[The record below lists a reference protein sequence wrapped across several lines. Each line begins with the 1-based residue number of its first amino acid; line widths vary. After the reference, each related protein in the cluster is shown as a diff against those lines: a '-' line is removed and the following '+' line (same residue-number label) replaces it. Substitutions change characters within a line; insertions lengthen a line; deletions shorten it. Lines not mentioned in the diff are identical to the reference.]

1 MQVHVQQVSAERVIC
16 PLTRF
21 FKWQVICFL
30 ALLAGIWINEA
41 VDFPALLF
49 GLPRTPVSWSRAGV
63 LSLGVVLIGVVA
75 MIPMCLQRKCAFRG
89 AITLCSYCR
98 RVKTEAKTWDTVE
111 SYFNERTYVTMSHG
125 VCPDCKTKVM
135 SDYRNGRKDA
145 GARDTIQSAALI

>member
-1 MQVHVQQVSAERVIC
+1 MRVDVQQEPAERVIC

-21 FKWQVICFL
+21 FKWQVVCFL
-30 ALLAGIWINEA
+30 VLLAGIWINEA

-49 GLPRTPVSWSRAGV
+49 GLPATPVSWMRAGV

-75 MIPMCLQRKCAFRG
+75 LIPMCLPRKCAFRG

-98 RVKTEAKTWDTVE
+98 RVQTEAKTWDAVE
-111 SYFNERTYVTMSHG
+111 AFFNERTYVTMSHG
-125 VCPDCKTKVM
+125 VCPDCKAKVM